1 MSGELGFLDFL
12 HDSIDPMYGSEL
24 MSDDFGSGKMD
35 LLSTSLHETGLLHNN
50 QHTEVTILATILIR
64 PVSIPGEG
72 RWDKSRFYSVV
83 TMIKK
88 YREY

>member
-24 MSDDFGSGKMD
+24 MSDDFGSCKMD

-50 QHTEVTILATILIR
+50 QHTEVTILATILIISFGQCPFR
-64 PVSIPGEG
+64 EKAGGI
-72 RWDKSRFYSVV
+72 KV
-83 TMIKK
+83 TFILLKQ
-88 YREY
+88 